1 MKAVSFS
8 IQRYPFVGILLAAI
22 IGILL
27 GSALG
32 TSFWLL
38 AAVVLVVLLLI
49 PFRRHGGMC
58 WGATVVV
65 FAVIQLWGWNLSPAR
80 SLAEFLDHQV
90 DGVSVRGIVSGE
102 PRVSHSGSVTFSLRI
117 QELRDLND
125 GKIITTAPLS
135 VQVHWA
141 GPVPSYGDLVSFQG
155 APGRPASPRNPG
167 EMDYRHWL
175 ERHGIYTRIEVD
187 PSMPGIIDS
196 SGYGNSLLA
205 FAIRARQRMEEIL
218 SIDLTGAPDVRGA
231 IEGICLGVTE
241 HAPEGFTD
249 EFRYTGTMHLFAVSG
264 LHVGML
270 AVILWFLL
278 KAFRVPRLPAV
289 FLTIPTLFLYVLVT
303 GMKMGSIRSATM
315 ASILLIGV
323 TLFRRSPLLNTLAAA
338 AFLQLSLDTNDL
350 FSAGWQFSYSVVS
363 AIIVFA
369 PIIEAWLIRFHERDP
384 FLPLKLITPREN
396 LEFNAWKH
404 LSGLSAVSASA
415 WVGAIPATLAYFHL
429 ISLSAFGANL
439 LAVPLAFLVLS
450 LGALSLASGMC
461 SSWIAGA
468 FNNANWLVTKLLL
481 LVVQSSALVPGG
493 HFFVGAPAWNPQM
506 TLLDLRGSTCAILRD
521 GRSFGLVDA
530 GKKRDATST
539 VIPCLE
545 ADGANSLQSVVITKT
560 DAAHLGG
567 LSHINR
573 EFSIS
578 SIALPPVDGRSSVAK
593 AFLSQY
599 HASSLKRLYQG
610 DCLQLLPR
618 IRAETVYP
626 TRETPGDILIPRL
639 LLGNT
644 RILMLPKMTPE
655 VIKGL
660 ELIPQESLKA
670 EILILPLG
678 ECDFSS
684 TLSLIRSVAPRL
696 LISPADHFSRL
707 AVPSGEWQGILKKEG
722 IGFMRQD
729 ETGAVTIVSNGRET
743 TVRPFLK
750 KDQEMILR

>member
-1 MKAVSFS
+1 VKAVSFYS
-8 IQRYPFVGILLAAI
+8 QRYPFLGILLSAVA
-22 IGILL
+22 GILL

-32 TSFWLL
+32 PSLGLL
-38 AAVVLVVLLLI
+38 AVVVLVALLLL
-49 PFRRHGGMC
+49 PFHRQGGIC
-58 WGATVVV
+58 WVATIAV
-65 FAVIQLWGWNLSPAR
+65 FAVIQLWSWNISPAR
-80 SLAEFLDHQV
+80 RLAELLDHQAV
-90 DGVSVRGIVSGE
+90 GVSVRGIVSGE
-102 PRVSHSGSVTFSLRI
+102 PRVSHSGSVTFPLRI
-117 QELRDLND
+117 QDIRDLNNE
-125 GKIITTAPLS
+125 KIITTAPLS
-135 VQVHWA
+135 IQVHWV
-141 GPVPSYGDLVSFQG
+141 GTVPSYGDLVSFQG
-155 APGRPASPRNPG
+155 APVRLTPPRNPG

-187 PSMPGIIDS
+187 PSIPGIIDS
-196 SGYGNSLLA
+196 SGHGNHLLA
-205 FAIRARQRMEEIL
+205 YAIRARQRMEEIL
-218 SIDLTGAPDVRGA
+218 SMDLTGAPEVMGA

-249 EFRYTGTMHLFAVSG
+249 EFRFTGTMHLFAVSG

-323 TLFRRSPLLNTLAAA
+323 TLYRRSPLLNTLAAA
-338 AFLQLSLDTNDL
+338 AFFQLALDTNDL
-350 FSAGWQFSYSVVS
+350 FSAGWQFSYSVVF

-369 PIIEAWLIRFHERDP
+369 PIIEAWLIRFYEPDP
-384 FLPLKLITPREN
+384 FLPVKLITSRERF
-396 LEFNAWKH
+396 EFNAWKH

-415 WVGAIPATLAYFHL
+415 WLGAIFPTLAYFHL

-450 LGALSLASGMC
+450 LGALSLLSGMC

-493 HFFVGAPAWNPQM
+493 HFFVGAPAWNPEM
-506 TLLDLRGSTCAILRD
+506 ILLDLHGSTYAILRD
-521 GRSFGLVDA
+521 GWSFGLVNV
-530 GKKRDATST
+530 GKKRDAIST

-545 ADGANSLQSVVITKT
+545 ADGANSLQSVLITKT

-567 LSHINR
+567 LPQIKR
-573 EFSIS
+573 ESSVS
-578 SIALPPVDGRSSVAK
+578 SIVLPPVDGRSSVAK
-593 AFLSQY
+593 AVLSQD
-599 HASSLKRLYQG
+599 HSSSFKRQYQG

-618 IRAETVYP
+618 IRAETIYP
-626 TRETPGDILIPRL
+626 PREMPEDFLIPRL

-644 RILMLPKMTPE
+644 RILMLPMMTPE
-655 VIKGL
+655 VIKAL
-660 ELIPQESLKA
+660 DLIPQESLKA

-678 ECDFSS
+678 GCDFSS
-684 TLSLIRSVAPRL
+684 TLALIRRVAPRL
-696 LISPADHFSRL
+696 LISPVDHFSRL
-707 AVPSGEWQGILKKEG
+707 GVPSGEWRGILKEEG
-722 IGFMRQD
+722 IAYMRQD
-729 ETGAVTIVSNGRET
+729 ETGAVTIRSNERESVVQT
-743 TVRPFLK
+743 FLK
-750 KDQEMILR
+750 KAPDIIFR

>member
-8 IQRYPFVGILLAAI
+8 SQRYPFVGILLAAI

-90 DGVSVRGIVSGE
+90 DGVSIRGIVSGE
-102 PRVSHSGSVTFSLRI
+102 PRVSHSGSVTFPLKI
-117 QELRDLND
+117 QEMRDLNE
-125 GKIITTAPLS
+125 GKIIRTAPLP

-141 GPVPSYGDLVSFQG
+141 GTAPRYGDLVSFQG
-155 APGRPASPRNPG
+155 APGRPTPPRNPG

-175 ERHGIYTRIEVD
+175 ERHGIYSRIEVD
-187 PSMPGIIDS
+187 PSLPGVIDS
-196 SGYGNSLLA
+196 SRHGNPLLA

-218 SIDLTGAPDVRGA
+218 SIDLTGAPEVRGA
-231 IEGICLGVTE
+231 IEGICLGVIE

-249 EFRYTGTMHLFAVSG
+249 EFRFTGTMHLFAVSG

-338 AFLQLSLDTNDL
+338 AFLQLALDTNDL
-350 FSAGWQFSYSVVS
+350 FSAGWQFSYSVVF

-369 PIIEAWLIRFHERDP
+369 PIIEAWLIRFHEPDP
-384 FLPLKLITPREN
+384 FLPLKLITPRKN
-396 LEFNAWKH
+396 LEFKVWKH

-415 WVGAIPATLAYFHL
+415 WLGAIFPTLAYFHL

-493 HFFVGAPAWNPQM
+493 HFFVGTPAWNPEM
-506 TLLDLRGSTCAILRD
+506 TLLDLHGSTCAILRD
-521 GRSFGLVDA
+521 GWSFGLVDA

-545 ADGANSLQSVVITKT
+545 ADGANSLQSVLITKN
-560 DAAHLGG
+560 DATHLGG
-567 LSHINR
+567 LPLIKR
-573 EFSIS
+573 ELPIS

-599 HASSLKRLYQG
+599 HPSSLKRLYQG

-626 TRETPGDILIPRL
+626 TRETPGDFLIPRM

-644 RILMLPKMTPE
+644 RILMLPNMTTE
-655 VIKGL
+655 VIRGL
-660 ELIPQESLKA
+660 DLIPQETLKS

-678 ECDFSS
+678 GCDFSS
-684 TLSLIRSVAPRL
+684 TLDLIRRVTPRI
-696 LISPADHFSRL
+696 LISPVDHFSRL
-707 AVPSGEWQGILKKEG
+707 GVPSGEWQGILKKEG
-722 IGFMRQD
+722 ITFMRQD
-729 ETGAVTIVSNGRET
+729 ETGAVTIVSNERKT
-743 TVRPFLK
+743 IVRPFLK
-750 KDQEMILR
+750 KDQELILR